1 MAVLF
6 DASGNPPPAGA
17 VSRAA
22 EALRGGQAVVVPT
35 DTVYGLAADPR
46 HTRALFDI
54 KDRPPEV
61 ALPVLVADT
70 DQALALA
77 AVDLCVA
84 ARRLMDRW
92 WPGGLTLVVPRR
104 SGLDLD
110 LGGRD
115 DATIGLR
122 LPAHP
127 VPVALA
133 AAVGPLAVTSANRH
147 GEATPATASEVVA
160 QLGAGVA
167 VVLDGGPCQGAA
179 STVVSC
185 LDGTLRVLR
194 EGAIPSSR
202 ILESSP
208 PSAT

>member
-1 MAVLF
+1 MLL
-6 DASGNPPPAGA
+6 DASGDPPPEGA
-17 VSRAA
+17 VVHAA
-22 EALRGGQAVVVPT
+22 EALRAGQPIVVPT

-46 HTRALFDI
+46 HTGALFVI
-54 KDRPPEV
+54 KVRPPEV
-61 ALPVLVADT
+61 ALPVLVADI

-77 AVDLCVA
+77 ADDLGVA
-84 ARRLMDRW
+84 ARRLMARW
-92 WPGGLTLVVPRR
+92 WPGELTLVVPRR
-104 SGLDLD
+104 SGLGFH

-147 GEATPATASEVVA
+147 GAATPATAREVAA

-167 VVLDGGPCQGAA
+167 IILDGGPCEGAA

-185 LDGTLRVLR
+185 LGGELRVLR

-202 ILESSP
+202 ILESAT

>member
-1 MAVLF
+1 MAVLL
-6 DASGNPPPAGA
+6 DASGDTPPAGA
-17 VSRAA
+17 VARAA
-22 EALRGGQAVVVPT
+22 EALRAGRPVVVPT

-54 KDRPPEV
+54 KNRPPEV

-77 AVDLCVA
+77 AVDLCAA

-104 SGLDLD
+104 HGLGFD
-110 LGGRD
+110 LGGGD

-147 GEATPATASEVVA
+147 GEATPVTAPGVVL
-160 QLGAGVA
+160 QLGAEVE
-167 VVLDGGPCQGAA
+167 VVLDGGPCEGAS

-185 LDGTLRVLR
+185 LDGELRVLR